1 MQESQ
6 NMAKD
11 HAHMRIGRLRPTEVR
26 IDRTME

>member
-11 HAHMRIGRLRPTEVR
+11 RMHLRIGRLRPTEVR
-26 IDRTME
+26 IDRSME